1 MSFKISNVKVSLKT
15 SPISLDNVLDKFIEL
30 NMPLKNYKNFVV
42 LKNKY
47 TYTIFKT
54 NAKSENHINITKIP
68 NIEKIEKAIKHL
80 KNFIEFSV
88 KNVTIDNIIATLN
101 MNRSIDLVL
110 VCERKLFESIKY
122 NNELFAGL
130 FVKFEKGTAII
141 FHSGKIVLV
150 GCKNIENLEWLT
162 QNICAVIKTL

>member
-1 MSFKISNVKVSLKT
+1 M
-15 SPISLDNVLDKFIEL
+15 
-30 NMPLKNYKNFVV
+30 
-42 LKNKY
+42 
-47 TYTIFKT
+47 
-54 NAKSENHINITKIP
+54 
-68 NIEKIEKAIKHL
+68 
-80 KNFIEFSV
+80 